1 MLVVLEAS
9 LVQMLLA
16 STEAVSGLNGASRHP
31 RFTMVRRPPC
41 LNTCKQP
48 RCMGQSG
55 VPESPERGVTLAY
68 QRVRNESCWLPGL
81 NRPRPQAQSLH
92 VLLAFNADAQAR
104 KYILE
109 SILNQSM

>member
-1 MLVVLEAS
+1 
-9 LVQMLLA
+9 
-16 STEAVSGLNGASRHP
+16 
-31 RFTMVRRPPC
+31 
-41 LNTCKQP
+41 
-48 RCMGQSG
+48 MGQSG
-55 VPESPERGVTLAY
+55 VPESPERGVTLVY

-81 NRPRPQAQSLH
+81 NRPQAQSLH